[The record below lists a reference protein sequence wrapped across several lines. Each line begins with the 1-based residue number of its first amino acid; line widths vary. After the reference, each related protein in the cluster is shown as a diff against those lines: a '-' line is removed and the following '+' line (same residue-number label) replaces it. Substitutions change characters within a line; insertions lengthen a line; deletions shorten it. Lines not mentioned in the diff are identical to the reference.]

1 MKQVIKRVLKGLL
14 PNRFLNAYRHVENLG
29 AIKEQI
35 NSIIANVNSIL
46 WQAERVMSINELF
59 VETPKE
65 KVEGLIK
72 SLHPIKTEHELVRW
86 GSQHDGGYLIPKDFK
101 GIRAL
106 FSPGV
111 GNESAFEEDFYRQ
124 CKLANHNDIYIYIYM
139 ADKSVNEPILNIP
152 KENYSFIKKFI
163 GCTDNED
170 FITLDTWVNNSQV
183 GEGDLMLQMDIEGG
197 EYLALISASDTLLN
211 RFRIIALE
219 IHLLKYL
226 WDNNYFEMV
235 QSALNKILK
244 THYCVHL
251 HPNNCCAPHHHRG
264 VSIVEVIECTF
275 IRKDR
280 VKHILGYCD
289 EFPHPLDAD
298 NVIENPTLILP
309 RNWYGG

>member
-35 NSIIANVNSIL
+35 NSIYVNSIL

-251 HPNNCCAPHHHRG
+251 HPNNCCASHHHRG

>member
-14 PNRFLNAYRHVENLG
+14 PNWFLNAYRHVENLGAIKEQVRSNVETLG

-124 CKLANHNDIYIYIYM
+124 CKLANHNDIYIYIY
-139 ADKSVNEPILNIP
+139 VR
-152 KENYSFIKKFI
+152 
-163 GCTDNED
+163 
-170 FITLDTWVNNSQV
+170 QV
-183 GEGDLMLQMDIEGG
+183 GQ
-197 EYLALISASDTLLN
+197 
-211 RFRIIALE
+211 
-219 IHLLKYL
+219 
-226 WDNNYFEMV
+226 
-235 QSALNKILK
+235 
-244 THYCVHL
+244 
-251 HPNNCCAPHHHRG
+251 
-264 VSIVEVIECTF
+264 
-275 IRKDR
+275 
-280 VKHILGYCD
+280 
-289 EFPHPLDAD
+289 
-298 NVIENPTLILP
+298 
-309 RNWYGG
+309 

>member
-1 MKQVIKRVLKGLL
+1 
-14 PNRFLNAYRHVENLG
+14 
-29 AIKEQI
+29 
-35 NSIIANVNSIL
+35 
-46 WQAERVMSINELF
+46 
-59 VETPKE
+59 
-65 KVEGLIK
+65 
-72 SLHPIKTEHELVRW
+72 
-86 GSQHDGGYLIPKDFK
+86 
-101 GIRAL
+101 
-106 FSPGV
+106 
-111 GNESAFEEDFYRQ
+111 
-124 CKLANHNDIYIYIYM
+124 M

-163 GCTDNED
+163 GSTDNED

-197 EYLALISASDTLLN
+197 EYLALISASDALLN

-251 HPNNCCAPHHHRG
+251 HPNNCCAPHHHNG

-298 NVIENPTLILP
+298 NVVEHPTLILP

>member
-1 MKQVIKRVLKGLL
+1 
-14 PNRFLNAYRHVENLG
+14 
-29 AIKEQI
+29 
-35 NSIIANVNSIL
+35 
-46 WQAERVMSINELF
+46 
-59 VETPKE
+59 
-65 KVEGLIK
+65 
-72 SLHPIKTEHELVRW
+72 
-86 GSQHDGGYLIPKDFK
+86 
-101 GIRAL
+101 
-106 FSPGV
+106 
-111 GNESAFEEDFYRQ
+111 
-124 CKLANHNDIYIYIYM
+124 M

-226 WDNNYFEMV
+226 WDNNYFEMI
-235 QSALNKILK
+235 QSALSKILK

-251 HPNNCCAPHHHRG
+251 HPNNCCAPHHHNG